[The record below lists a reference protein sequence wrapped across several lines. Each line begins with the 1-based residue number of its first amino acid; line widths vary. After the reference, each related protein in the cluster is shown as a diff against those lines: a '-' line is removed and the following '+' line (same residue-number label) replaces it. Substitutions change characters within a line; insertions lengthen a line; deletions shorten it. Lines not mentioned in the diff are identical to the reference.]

1 MWGWVVGMGCGDGLW
16 GWAGTDANPAAF
28 YLGLCRLHGI
38 LSPPSATTTYRR
50 RATCRHDAAGGPFYL
65 RAQRCR
71 RNCSSL
77 LRRLLQAELIYFATT
92 KIRIGRGNVAATTS
106 HAGHSTCR
114 YDGAAGGTV
123 LVRSKD
129 CCRRTVLL
137 AGTIALQRFSISSP
151 DLRIDAAKRSKQGQS
166 VHRFSISGPDLRI
179 DAAKR
184 SKQGQSVH

>member
-1 MWGWVVGMGCGDGLW
+1 MRQRKLESDADRCCGVARCHSGGFLLRIMPPPW
-16 GWAGTDANPAAF
+16 HSVPALRNNDLPQAD
-28 YLGLCRLHGI
+28 R
-38 LSPPSATTTYRR
+38 S
-50 RATCRHDAAGGPFYL
+50 TCRHDSAAGGPFYL

-106 HAGHSTCR
+106 QAGHSTCR

-151 DLRIDAAKRSKQGQS
+151 DLRIDAAIRSKQGQS
-166 VHRFSISGPDLRI
+166 AH
-179 DAAKR
+179 
-184 SKQGQSVH
+184 